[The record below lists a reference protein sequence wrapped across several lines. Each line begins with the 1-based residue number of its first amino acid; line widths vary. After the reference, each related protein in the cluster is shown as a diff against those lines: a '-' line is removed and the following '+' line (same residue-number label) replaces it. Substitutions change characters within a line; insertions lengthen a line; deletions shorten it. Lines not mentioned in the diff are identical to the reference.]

1 MSADLRWQGDQQ
13 RARDGVEADG
23 QVLDGHE
30 FEGLKKIE
38 EANRPDTAK
47 AASTCKARQVQISW

>member
-1 MSADLRWQGDQQ
+1 LRWQADQQ
-13 RARDGVEADG
+13 RARDGVGADG
-23 QVLDGHE
+23 QVLDGDE